1 MRNVE
6 NFFAHFV
13 PRMFLT
19 TFNFFVIAIFEI
31 SRDAILDCG
40 ECTGGEAHKSSLPK
54 APSVAVFYL
63 DLDEDMFSLAF

>member
-40 ECTGGEAHKSSLPK
+40 ECTGGEASESSL
-54 APSVAVFYL
+54 FYL

>member
-19 TFNFFVIAIFEI
+19 SFNFFVIAIFEI
-31 SRDAILDCG
+31 SPTPSWI
-40 ECTGGEAHKSSLPK
+40 GGEYTSAEARKSSL
-54 APSVAVFYL
+54 FYL
-63 DLDEDMFSLAF
+63 ELDKDMFSLAF

>member
-40 ECTGGEAHKSSLPK
+40 ECTGAEAQMSSL
-54 APSVAVFYL
+54 FYL
-63 DLDEDMFSLAF
+63 DLNKDMLSLAF

>member
-40 ECTGGEAHKSSLPK
+40 ECTGGEAKESS
-54 APSVAVFYL
+54 PSYL